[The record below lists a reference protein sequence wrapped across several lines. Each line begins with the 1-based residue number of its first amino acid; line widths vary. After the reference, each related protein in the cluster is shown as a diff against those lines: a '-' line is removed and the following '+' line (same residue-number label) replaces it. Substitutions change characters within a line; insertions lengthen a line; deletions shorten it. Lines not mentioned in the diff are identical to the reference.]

1 MCQFFASGG
10 QSIGASA
17 SVLSMNIQDW
27 SSLGWT
33 GLIFLQSKGLLR
45 VFSNTTVQKH
55 QFFGDQLYLWSSS
68 HIHTWLLEKP
78 PSWVRKIPGEGHGN
92 PLSYSCLEKP
102 MDRGA
107 WWATVQYLTGLLGLY
122 SPCFEAL
129 HQVHLLTPPPPDFWT
144 SVTYFL
150 GLHNI
155 LLALWTK

>member
-1 MCQFFASGG
+1 MSLVKNYTIKRASQVVLVVKTLPANARNIRDVG
-10 QSIGASA
+10 SIP
-17 SVLSMNIQDW
+17 
-27 SSLGWT
+27 
-33 GLIFLQSKGLLR
+33 GLERS
-45 VFSNTTVQKH
+45 
-55 QFFGDQLYLWSSS
+55 
-68 HIHTWLLEKP
+68 
-78 PSWVRKIPGEGHGN
+78 PGEGHGN